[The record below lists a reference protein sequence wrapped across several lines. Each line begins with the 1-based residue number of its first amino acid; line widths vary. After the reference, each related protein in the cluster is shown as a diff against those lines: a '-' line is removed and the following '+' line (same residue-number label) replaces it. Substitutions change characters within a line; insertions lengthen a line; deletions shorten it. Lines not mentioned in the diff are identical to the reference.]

1 MATQFQEVFGDML
14 ITAPLD
20 KSEQTLPSP
29 EKLKRKILLK
39 HKKLPDGADEIL
51 GIVSNDINKTH
62 EMDIASSVKNGI
74 LYVKD
79 NEYFEWK
86 PHFFVLTETKM
97 FYTEACQDENED
109 QEDDEEDLNESSGFM
124 RSIDPGS
131 SAKALDQTE
140 LHFSEPWFH
149 NIVKN
154 GRSGAVDL
162 IKKYAHLGDGTF
174 LVRPSET
181 FVGKTVFI
189 SRQFL
194 KSNLIILLLLPKFQI
209 VYNKTP

>member
-97 FYTEACQDENED
+97 LTHNTY
-109 QEDDEEDLNESSGFM
+109 LNLEFFSS
-124 RSIDPGS
+124 
-131 SAKALDQTE
+131 
-140 LHFSEPWFH
+140 
-149 NIVKN
+149 IV
-154 GRSGAVDL
+154 GR
-162 IKKYAHLGDGTF
+162 I
-174 LVRPSET
+174 
-181 FVGKTVFI
+181 
-189 SRQFL
+189 L
-194 KSNLIILLLLPKFQI
+194 KSFVK
-209 VYNKTP
+209 